1 MAEKDT
7 KEINLL
13 DLINVFVNWIV
24 KLIKSLAK
32 FIGSLFQLAVKYWAL
47 FLAVLILS
55 VAAGLYLSR
64 PAANQYKAGSVA
76 LLYGC
81 ETSTAQEVCRQL
93 QNSLS
98 TDKSFSLATKLGIP
112 DSVAKNILSIQ
123 NFNVIDYLKDGTPDA
138 VDFKRKHSLTDTL
151 NLVMKDRIYIQAIT
165 KNISQLPVFQ
175 EALLKYFNNNPMM
188 NAQFESAKNDLQDK
202 IQLCDKEISR
212 LDSLARVTY
221 FKDTDKKISFENN
234 RLVVGEQ
241 KKQLFYDDIL
251 RLQDIKSYTKSK
263 LVNFKRPIEFPS
275 GLVLNPAPI
284 NSRLKYGVYGVILG
298 ALLGFLL
305 VFLLDNSK
313 KIIHYLKN
321 KK

>member
-1 MAEKDT
+1 MGEKDT

-13 DLINVFVNWIV
+13 DLLNIFVNWLV
-24 KLIKSLAK
+24 KVIKGFAK
-32 FIGSLFQLAVKYWAL
+32 FIGSLFQLAVKYWVL
-47 FLAVLILS
+47 FLAVLFLS
-55 VAAGLYLSR
+55 VAVGLYLSR
-64 PAANQYKAGSVA
+64 PSAKQYKAGSVA
-76 LLYGC
+76 LLYGS

-93 QNSLS
+93 QNSLA
-98 TDKSFSLATKLGIP
+98 TNKSFSLATKLGIP
-112 DSVAKNILSIQ
+112 DSVAKNIIAIQ
-123 NFNVIDYLKDGTPDA
+123 NFSVIDYLKDGTPDA

-175 EALLKYFNNNPMM
+175 EALLRYFNNNPMM
-188 NAQFESAKNDLQDK
+188 NAQFESAKTDLQDK
-202 IQLCDKEISR
+202 IKLCDKEINR
-212 LDSLARVTY
+212 LDSLAKVTY

-263 LVNFKRPIEFPS
+263 LVDFKRPIEFPS
-275 GLVLNPAPI
+275 GLVLNPIPV
-284 NSRLKYGVYGVILG
+284 NSRLKYGVYSVILG

-321 KK
+321 EK